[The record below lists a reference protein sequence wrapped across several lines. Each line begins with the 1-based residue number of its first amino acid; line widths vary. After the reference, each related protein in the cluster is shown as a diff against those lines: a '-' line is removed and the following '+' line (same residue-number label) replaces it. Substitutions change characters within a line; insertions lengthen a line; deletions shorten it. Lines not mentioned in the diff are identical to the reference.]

1 MCTPPKTP
9 VVVEAPKD
17 AVERRVTPPLS
28 PRSRLRVTRGEP
40 TRMPTAHGDFDAVC
54 YTETNS
60 GLEHLVLTK
69 GDLDTAQA
77 PLARVHSECATGDI
91 FGSRRCDC
99 GEQLQKSLQLIHES
113 NAGVLIYLRGQEGRG
128 IGLNAKL
135 TAYALQ
141 DQGRDTIEANEDQ
154 GLPVDARRY
163 DAVAHILSD
172 LRVDAVRLLTNN
184 PAKCEALEEL
194 GIKVVERIPVVT
206 EPNEENYKY
215 LLTKQKRMGH
225 LLGLTP

>member
-1 MCTPPKTP
+1 M
-9 VVVEAPKD
+9 
-17 AVERRVTPPLS
+17 
-28 PRSRLRVTRGEP
+28 RVTRGEE

-69 GDLDTAQA
+69 GDVSAAQA

-99 GEQLQKSLQLIHES
+99 GEQLQKSLQLIAAAD
-113 NAGVLIYLRGQEGRG
+113 AGVLIYLRGQEGRG

-163 DAVAHILSD
+163 DAVARILAD
-172 LRVDAVRLLTNN
+172 LRVDAVRLADEQPGEVRGPRALGVRVQERVPVLTA
-184 PAKCEALEEL
+184 PT
-194 GIKVVERIPVVT
+194 P
-206 EPNEENYKY
+206 ENYEPIC
-215 LLTKQKRMGH
+215 LH
-225 LLGLTP
+225 LRTGRGGANRARLGFDAVAATR

>member
-40 TRMPTAHGDFDAVC
+40 TRMPTQHGDFDAVC

-128 IGLNAKL
+128 IGLRFPRLLRSRDDKGADEATNADQVLDMYLK
-135 TAYALQ
+135 Q
-141 DQGRDTIEANEDQ
+141 DS
-154 GLPVDARRY
+154 VK
-163 DAVAHILSD
+163 DAVAD
-172 LRVDAVRLLTNN
+172 DDDDDDDD
-184 PAKCEALEEL
+184 
-194 GIKVVERIPVVT
+194 G
-206 EPNEENYKY
+206 Y
-215 LLTKQKRMGH
+215 L
-225 LLGLTP
+225 

>member
-1 MCTPPKTP
+1 MCTPPKAP

-28 PRSRLRVTRGEP
+28 PRSRLRVTRGEE

-60 GLEHLVLTK
+60 GLEHLVLTR
-69 GDLDTAQA
+69 GDVSTAQA

-99 GEQLQKSLQLIHES
+99 GEQLQKSLQLIAAAD
-113 NAGVLIYLRGQEGRG
+113 AGVLIYLRGQEGRG

-184 PAKCEALEEL
+184 PAKCEALEAL
-194 GIKVVERIPVVT
+194 GVRVAERVPVLT
-206 EPNEENYKY
+206 EPTPENYKY
-215 LLTKQKRMGH
+215 LRTKQDRMGH
-225 LLGLTP
+225 RLELE